1 MTIYIIMRKLLFF
14 AVAFCLFLPL
24 QAQEAYNPPK
34 EQNPTVAI
42 AIVPQSFANN
52 IAELNLDI
60 RLADRQ
66 WLTIAPLFQFGDNND
81 YYYEALDAIKSG
93 IGLGL
98 NYRYFP
104 LTRRARPFSDGKGA
118 FVSAGLR
125 GLSTSYEYTGNI
137 YTNYT
142 DQYYNSGLIRTT
154 APYKEQLSQVGFD
167 VNIGYVLRFFDILF
181 VESYMGV
188 GTRYSNYEYD
198 STKGLNLGKY
208 TGDTGFS
215 GYCFTGGIRF
225 GIFLNRYTRR

>member
-1 MTIYIIMRKLLFF
+1 MRKLILFV
-14 AVAFCLFLPL
+14 VAFGLFLPL
-24 QAQEAYNPPK
+24 QAQEEYNPPK

-52 IAELNLDI
+52 IAELNLDV

-66 WLTIAPLFQFGDNND
+66 WLTIAPLFQFGENNES
-81 YYYEALDAIKSG
+81 YYEALDAVKSG

-104 LTRRARPFSDGKGA
+104 LTRRARPFSDGKGP

-125 GLSTSYEYTGNI
+125 GLTTSYEYTGNI
-137 YTNYT
+137 FVNYAN
-142 DQYYNSGLIRTT
+142 QFNSSLLIPST
-154 APYKEQLSQVGFD
+154 APYKEQISQVGLD
-167 VNIGYVLRFFDILF
+167 VNIGYVMRFFDILF
-181 VESYMGV
+181 VEGYMGV

-198 STKGLNLGKY
+198 ATKVLNLGKY
-208 TGDTGFS
+208 TGDTGFT
-215 GYCFTGGIRF
+215 GYCITGGIRL

>member
-1 MTIYIIMRKLLFF
+1 MRKLILS
-14 AVAFCLFLPL
+14 AVAFLLLLPL

-52 IAELNLDI
+52 IAELNLDV

-66 WLTIAPLFQFGDNND
+66 WLTIAPLFQFGENND

-104 LTRRARPFSDGKGA
+104 LTRRARAFSDGKGP

-125 GLSTSYEYTGNI
+125 GMTTSYEYSGNI
-137 YTNYT
+137 YTHYT
-142 DQYYNSGLIRTT
+142 DQYYNNGSIPTPGT
-154 APYKEQLSQVGFD
+154 YKEQVSQVGLD
-167 VNIGYVLRFFDILF
+167 VNIGYVMRFFDILF
-181 VESYMGV
+181 VEGYMGV

-198 STKGLNLGKY
+198 ATKGLDLGKY

-215 GYCFTGGIRF
+215 GYCITGGIRL